1 MWDKLPKGSKF
12 HGKVQNKMIR
22 LDKYLCD
29 LGIGTR
35 SQVKELI
42 RKGLVC
48 VNSLPAKKP
57 ELKVDE
63 SADTVTVQG
72 KVCHYEKYSYY
83 LLHKPAGVVSATE
96 DKKEK
101 TVLSLLKD
109 VNTKDLFPVG
119 RLDKDTEG
127 LLLLTNDGKLAH
139 ELLSPKKH
147 VDKTYLAFLRSPLTK
162 ETCKQ
167 LAEGVD
173 IGDEKPT
180 LPAKVLYPATSCQE
194 DRLLKLVE
202 ISLQE
207 NRNIEH
213 TLLLTIPTS
222 DDISQENRNASAS
235 DKISAELRNVSAF
248 QETSPEHTL
257 LLTIHEGRFHQ
268 VKRMLQAVGNEVLYL
283 KRLSFGPLLLDPSL
297 APGAFRSLTAK
308 ELADL
313 LGKKGDIAHAPHAE
327 K

>member
-12 HGKVQNKMIR
+12 YGKVQNKMVR

-63 SADTVTVQG
+63 SADTVSVQG

-96 DKKEK
+96 DKREK
-101 TVLSLLKD
+101 TVLFLLKD

-162 ETCKQ
+162 EACKQ
-167 LAEGVD
+167 LAKGVD

-180 LPAKVLYPATSCQE
+180 LPAKVLYPATSCQ
-194 DRLLKLVE
+194 DDKLLKLVE

-207 NRNIEH
+207 NKNI
-213 TLLLTIPTS
+213 
-222 DDISQENRNASAS
+222 
-235 DKISAELRNVSAF
+235 
-248 QETSPEHTL
+248 EHTL

-268 VKRMLQAVGNEVLYL
+268 VKRMLQAVDNEVLYL
-283 KRLSFGPLLLDPSL
+283 KRLSFGSLFLDPSL
-297 APGAFRSLTAK
+297 APGAFRSLTDK
-308 ELADL
+308 ELDDL
-313 LGKKGDIAHAPHAE
+313 LGKKGEIAHAPHAE

>member
-1 MWDKLPKGSKF
+1 
-12 HGKVQNKMIR
+12 MIR

-162 ETCKQ
+162 KNCKQ

-207 NRNIEH
+207 NRNI
-213 TLLLTIPTS
+213 
-222 DDISQENRNASAS
+222 
-235 DKISAELRNVSAF
+235 
-248 QETSPEHTL
+248 EHTL

-313 LGKKGDIAHAPHAE
+313 LGKKGEIAHAPHAE